1 MHTTKCCQQDQGK
14 YKKSP
19 QTKHLFIY
27 LLFHKIKFLLI
38 TVIKIFKNREMI
50 ENHFPVNFKLSPV
63 RFFYAMI
70 GFKASA
76 SFSFSASA
84 SARSLPSVV

>member
-1 MHTTKCCQQDQGK
+1 M
-14 YKKSP
+14 YRSV
-19 QTKHLFIY
+19 Y
-27 LLFHKIKFLLI
+27 
-38 TVIKIFKNREMI
+38 
-50 ENHFPVNFKLSPV
+50 KLSKQKKWAIQISLYCPFV
-63 RFFYAMI
+63 QHIFSLTYAMI

>member
-1 MHTTKCCQQDQGK
+1 MGNTD
-14 YKKSP
+14 
-19 QTKHLFIY
+19 
-27 LLFHKIKFLLI
+27 
-38 TVIKIFKNREMI
+38 
-50 ENHFPVNFKLSPV
+50 SPV
-63 RFFYAMI
+63 LLRSHSVFCSLPYAMI

>member
-1 MHTTKCCQQDQGK
+1 M
-14 YKKSP
+14 
-19 QTKHLFIY
+19 
-27 LLFHKIKFLLI
+27 
-38 TVIKIFKNREMI
+38 V